1 MRRRATKSGIT
12 GLVPPLR
19 ARTYC
24 GRPEGASDTGSHD
37 FDHEFRHRVRWLRSP
52 RSDGNGGFGH
62 RSRAHVPSGHFA
74 APRIVAEAAAELAN
88 PAHARTR
95 QRSSLTLPTAAL
107 GNPDHAISS
116 TARTVRISRRTRLP
130 ATGSTLSER
139 SHPSTQPA
147 NATPASVWQDQVP
160 MPANRSSRSPLARRI
175 TPSRQ
180 PLAPFAL
187 AGKMRLPP
195 TGSTLNERSHPS
207 TPPANATHASV
218 WRDQAPTPATRSSQ
232 SRLATLTTPSRQ
244 RSHGLALGEGMR
256 RTLPQRPKPLSD
268 RCVPRVRRRSPQ
280 ARREHGR
287 RQTPRAGGT
296 RANR

>member
-1 MRRRATKSGIT
+1 MSSGT
-12 GLVPPLR
+12 G
-19 ARTYC
+19 
-24 GRPEGASDTGSHD
+24 
-37 FDHEFRHRVRWLRSP
+37 F
-52 RSDGNGGFGH
+52 GGFGH
-62 RSRAHVPSGHFA
+62 RGRTATVASAIEVGRMFLRDIFA

-116 TARTVRISRRTRLP
+116 TARTVRISRQMRLP
-130 ATGSTLSER
+130 ATGSTLNGR
-139 SHPSTQPA
+139 SHPVAQLA
-147 NATPASVWQDQVP
+147 NATPASVWQDEVS
-160 MPANRSSRSPLARRI
+160 MPAN
-175 TPSRQ
+175 
-180 PLAPFAL
+180 
-187 AGKMRLPP
+187 
-195 TGSTLNERSHPS
+195 
-207 TPPANATHASV
+207 
-218 WRDQAPTPATRSSQ
+218 RSSQ
-232 SRLATLTTPSRQ
+232 SRLASRSRHLVN